1 MSKILGET
9 AYKAA
14 VKQTMDKLKPLRDV
28 ILNDI
33 KKRKRREKVNQTIKK
48 RNFIYLAGNISEDIR
63 TYEWREEFIEYL
75 KDEANIVIV
84 NPCANAFNQAMK
96 NAASGG
102 LEFTRK
108 AKARSQRILR
118 PKDYQLVKM
127 CNAIVVNLALASPEK
142 PMVGTIQELTWAHDI
157 FYVPVIAIT
166 EGVENIYTLHPWID
180 ECCAAKVETVEDASE
195 MIKTF
200 LLEY

>member
-1 MSKILGET
+1 MDVYIHLLMLDLRILFRRKKEER
-9 AYKAA
+9 
-14 VKQTMDKLKPLRDV
+14 VQT
-28 ILNDI
+28 
-33 KKRKRREKVNQTIKK
+33 EKK

-63 TYEWREEFIEYL
+63 TYEWREEFIEYV
-75 KDEANIVIV
+75 KDEPNIVAV
-84 NPCANAFNQAMK
+84 NPCANTFNQDMK
-96 NAASGG
+96 HSAKGG
-102 LEFTRK
+102 LEFTKK

-127 CNAIVVNLALASPEK
+127 CNAIVVNLALTSQEK

-166 EGVENIYTLHPWID
+166 EGVTNIYTVHPWID
-180 ECCAAKVETVEDASE
+180 ECCSAKVETVEESAD

-200 LLEY
+200 FVGY